1 MRDSIYRFSL
11 DIHSTQSQVSIP
23 VPQFDT
29 ARGFLATLTEAGKP
43 YQLSDECRA
52 VFAATKA
59 DGTTLFNDCIILNG
73 SIIRYDFTAQTTAC
87 EGIVECSIKVYGS
100 AGKILTSPRLTLVV
114 YEGTSDDIVL
124 SENESTI
131 LDGIMHREISRDEA
145 EQARVEAEQAR
156 VEAEASRVT
165 AEEGRE
171 ERINKLANVPVPTEK
186 DNGKLLQVSDG
197 GYILG
202 FLDDGDLPEK
212 VNSLEKDVSDLM
224 YAKNPLAIVS
234 FTNNIG
240 TVEIGSTVEEVTL
253 SWKLNRMPATVKIG
267 GVAQTP
273 AESGT
278 FTPEDGKN
286 LKLTSPGTKT
296 WELVA
301 THEMDETSKRSTTSV
316 VFANR
321 VYYTGLPEPAEYTS
335 SFVTNITESVLRTS
349 KPTSIKTYAER
360 DEYVYYC
367 QPVRLGKCVFSFG
380 ANEGGFSLV
389 ATIPVT
395 NKKGY
400 TEDYY
405 IYRSDEKGLGDI
417 TLGVK

>member
-23 VPQFDT
+23 VPQYDT

-43 YQLSDECRA
+43 YHISDECRA

-59 DGTTLFNDCIILNG
+59 DGTTLFNDCLILNG
-73 SIIRYDFTAQTTAC
+73 SIIRYDFTEQTTSCA
-87 EGIVECSIKVYGS
+87 GIVECAIKIYG
-100 AGKILTSPRLTLVV
+100 ANGKILTSPRLTLVV
-114 YEGTSDDIVL
+114 YEGTGGELVL
-124 SENESTI
+124 SEDESTI
-131 LDGIMHREISRDEA
+131 LDGIMNREISRYEAEKARVAA
-145 EQARVEAEQAR
+145 EQARV
-156 VEAEASRVT
+156 VAEASRVM
-165 AEEGRE
+165 AEEERE
-171 ERINKLANVPVPTEK
+171 ERVNRLANVPVPKEE

-212 VNSLEKDVSDLM
+212 VNSLERDVSNLL

-286 LKLTSPGTKT
+286 LKLTDPGTKT

-301 THEMDETSKRSTTSV
+301 THEMEEASKKATTSV

-321 VYYTGLPEPAEYTS
+321 VYYAGLPEPAEYTS

-367 QPVRLGKCVFSFG
+367 QPVRLKKCVFSFG
-380 ANEGGFSLV
+380 ANEGGVSLV